1 MAFSQTQVKEKIKNL
16 AKENKA
22 DARIHMLLK

>member
-1 MAFSQTQVKEKIKNL
+1 MAFSQAQVKKIKNL